1 MKDFL
6 FQFLARRRLILCTSK
21 LRWLLQTTEEYGA
34 EIQSISDERGGILPE
49 IDVISSIRTSLKK
62 VCTLTS
68 YTLYL
73 PRYLSYK

>member
-1 MKDFL
+1 MESYF
-6 FQFLARRRLILCTSK
+6 FQFLAWRKVILGTSK